1 MSAFVNPEH
10 IMLILVLLRR
20 SLDPALGV
28 FTGVLAFYL
37 RQTNPGTAPPPEET
51 LSVLVSWKMRAWKEE
66 RRRKMIEQEE
76 KALQELAK

>member
-1 MSAFVNPEH
+1 MFVILEC
-10 IMLILVLLRR
+10 IILILVLLRR

-37 RQTNPGTAPPPEET
+37 RQTNPRTAPPPEET
-51 LSVLVSWKMRAWKEE
+51 FSALVSWKMRAWKEE

-76 KALQELAK
+76 KAMRELAK